1 MKSWWIQT
9 VNGEMALELRD
20 VPMPQPGP
28 GQVRIRIRAAA
39 LNRGEFI
46 AGHGLHTASVAR
58 PAGFEAAGEVTA
70 LGEGVTRW
78 KVGDR
83 VMGRCDGAFAEHG
96 CMTADEVFAM
106 PSRLTWEQAAA
117 TTVVFLTVYEA
128 LIAHGHLAAGEWL
141 LVAGITSGV
150 GVAALQVAK
159 ALGAHVIGTSGS
171 LEKLDRLKALGLDV
185 ALHTRAADFVPA
197 VMQATQN
204 KGVDLVVNNVGGS
217 VFDACIEAMGFQ
229 ARLAMVGY
237 VDGQVQSNI
246 DLNALHSKRLQL
258 FGVSNKMRNTSHRIA
273 AAQALE
279 RDLLP
284 MLADGRVT
292 PWVDQVFA
300 IDDLPAAQRCMQ
312 GNQHMGKLVLRVD

>member
-1 MKSWWIQT
+1 MKSWWIKT
-9 VNGEMALELRD
+9 VDGAMALELRD
-20 VPMPQPGP
+20 IPIPQPGP
-28 GQVRIRIRAAA
+28 GQVSIRIRAAA

-58 PAGFEAAGEVTA
+58 PAGFEASGEVTA
-70 LGEGVTRW
+70 VGQGVTRW

-96 CMTADEVFAM
+96 LVTADEVFAM
-106 PSRLTWEQAAA
+106 PERLTWEQAAA
-117 TTVVFLTVYEA
+117 STVVYLTVYEA
-128 LIAHGHLAAGEWL
+128 LMAHGRLAPGEWM

-150 GVAALQVAK
+150 GVAALQVGK

-171 LEKLDRLKALGLDV
+171 LEKLERLKDLGLDL

-197 VMQATQN
+197 VMKATQN
-204 KGVDLVVNNVGGS
+204 KGVDVVVNNVGGS
-217 VFDACIEAMGFQ
+217 VFDACVEAMGFQ
-229 ARLAMVGY
+229 GRLAMVGY
-237 VDGQVQSNI
+237 VDGQVQAPM

-258 FGVSNKMRNTSHRIA
+258 FGVSNKMRTTAHRVA

-300 IDDLPAAQRCMQ
+300 FDDLPAAQLCMQ
-312 GNQHMGKLVLRVD
+312 ANRHLGKLVVRVD

>member
-1 MKSWWIQT
+1 M
-9 VNGEMALELRD
+9 LEYRG
-20 VPMPQPGP
+20 GP
-28 GQVRIRIRAAA
+28 KNQKPVVLVGAQRNASDADADGPRNLLNAARQILAEGAVGQ
-39 LNRGEFI
+39 
-46 AGHGLHTASVAR
+46 
-58 PAGFEAAGEVTA
+58 
-70 LGEGVTRW
+70 GVTRW

-96 CMTADEVFAM
+96 LVTADEVFAM
-106 PSRLTWEQAAA
+106 PERLTWEQAAA
-117 TTVVFLTVYEA
+117 STVVFLTVYEA
-128 LIAHGHLAAGEWL
+128 LMAHGRLAPGEWM

-150 GVAALQVAK
+150 GVAALQVGK

-171 LEKLDRLKALGLDV
+171 LEKLERLKDLGLDL
-185 ALHTRAADFVPA
+185 ALHTRGADFVPA

-217 VFDACIEAMGFQ
+217 VFDACVEAMGFQ
-229 ARLAMVGY
+229 GRLAMVGY
-237 VDGQVQSNI
+237 VDGQVQAPM

-258 FGVSNKMRNTSHRIA
+258 FGVSNKMRTTAHRVA

-300 IDDLPAAQRCMQ
+300 FDDLPAAQLCMQ
-312 GNQHMGKLVLRVD
+312 ANRHLGKLVVRVD

>member
-1 MKSWWIQT
+1 MKSWWIKT
-9 VNGEMALELRD
+9 VDGAMALELRD
-20 VPMPQPGP
+20 IPIPQPGP
-28 GQVRIRIRAAA
+28 GQVRIRICAAA

-58 PAGFEAAGEVTA
+58 PAGFEAAGEVTEV
-70 LGEGVTRW
+70 GEGVTRF
-78 KVGDR
+78 KIGDR

-96 CMTADEVFAM
+96 CMTAEEVFAV
-106 PSRLTWEQAAA
+106 PERLTWEQAAA
-117 TTVVFLTVYEA
+117 STVVFLTVYEA
-128 LIAHGHLAAGEWL
+128 LMAHGRLAAGEWM

-150 GVAALQVAK
+150 GVAALQVGK
-159 ALGAHVIGTSGS
+159 ALGARVIGTSGS
-171 LEKLDRLKALGLDV
+171 INKLERLKPLGLDL

-197 VMQATQN
+197 VMQATLN

-217 VFDACIEAMGFQ
+217 VFDACVDAMGFQ
-229 ARLAMVGY
+229 GRLAMVGY
-237 VDGQVQSNI
+237 VDGQVESRI

-258 FGVSNKMRNTSHRIA
+258 FGVSNKMRNTAHRIA

-300 IDDLPAAQRCMQ
+300 LDDLPVAQQCMQ
-312 GNQHMGKLVLRVD
+312 SNQHMGKLVLRVD